1 LPFDDDM
8 NEILI
13 LDLQKTED
21 MKKIKGLGKVE
32 IWERGN
38 QEREEVIRR

>member
-1 LPFDDDM
+1 MPFDDDM

>member
-8 NEILI
+8 NGIFFM
-13 LDLQKTED
+13 DFQKTED

>member
-1 LPFDDDM
+1 M